1 MPFVKGQV
9 ANPKGRP
16 PGSTSFKTQLQE
28 AFIAEMKRDVSDAE
42 GNKTAFFNVFN
53 QTFMA
58 SALDPKSQAFKFL
71 ADRLYSEDILK
82 DVDAQ
87 VNKQRRE
94 DSDFMSYRIHKKAF
108 DIQQQVLLSSS
119 RDIGLMAGRRAGKS
133 GVNSLLASESAAV
146 KAHSRT
152 LIIGLTITKTED
164 IYQDTIEDVFRDLGI
179 EAIYKVTDTC
189 FELPTGSIVQF
200 GGNANKAERE
210 KYRGQYWDNTIVD
223 ECQSQQD
230 LRYLVE
236 EIVRPML
243 MDTNGRLVLSGSGPR
258 TRGTYWEW
266 FWSNP
271 TPSGLR
277 LNWDLSSNPHIHN
290 HEKAIAELCA
300 ERGLSENDPIVLRE
314 YRGLIVYDDDAL
326 VYRLSDKNFF
336 TWEELDYWLKDQSPE
351 DIRFV
356 AGLDFG
362 KEDSDALVVVCYSE
376 KRDEKFVVYEYK
388 RNGTGFV
395 ELTEA
400 IKEARF
406 IILND
411 PRFAYAYR
419 RTFDIFADT
428 NETKFIMDA
437 NVHYGLN
444 ILPAVKHDKTMGIQ
458 MLQDEVRSTRLK
470 VLKDGIVHG
479 EMLRTIFKRLELEG
493 QPSIIT
499 REIDDEVFHPDALD
513 ALLYSMRNYFL
524 THGQKNWAPSDPVVK
539 TPSSTPEPTKDWKD
553 LQRLKERNKAAD
565 DQRY

>member
-1 MPFVKGQV
+1 M
-9 ANPKGRP
+9 
-16 PGSTSFKTQLQE
+16 
-28 AFIAEMKRDVSDAE
+28 
-42 GNKTAFFNVFN
+42 
-53 QTFMA
+53 
-58 SALDPKSQAFKFL
+58 
-71 ADRLYSEDILK
+71 
-82 DVDAQ
+82 
-87 VNKQRRE
+87 
-94 DSDFMSYRIHKKAF
+94 
-108 DIQQQVLLSSS
+108 
-119 RDIGLMAGRRAGKS
+119 
-133 GVNSLLASESAAV
+133 
-146 KAHSRT
+146 
-152 LIIGLTITKTED
+152 
-164 IYQDTIEDVFRDLGI
+164 
-179 EAIYKVTDTC
+179 
-189 FELPTGSIVQF
+189 
-200 GGNANKAERE
+200 
-210 KYRGQYWDNTIVD
+210 
-223 ECQSQQD
+223 
-230 LRYLVE
+230 
-236 EIVRPML
+236 
-243 MDTNGRLVLSGSGPR
+243 
-258 TRGTYWEW
+258 
-266 FWSNP
+266 
-271 TPSGLR
+271 GLR
-277 LNWDLSSNPHIHN
+277 LNWDLTANPTIPD
-290 HEKAIAELCA
+290 HENAIDEYCKQ
-300 ERGLSENDPIVLRE
+300 RGLEPNDPMVLRE
-314 YRGLIVYDDDAL
+314 LRGLIVYDDDAL
-326 VYRLSDKNFF
+326 VYRLGDKNFF
-336 TWEELDYWLKDQSPE
+336 TWEEFDYWLKDQSPE

-553 LQRLKERNKAAD
+553 LQKMKERNKAAD